1 MRYLAIFCLPA
12 ILLLTA
18 GAANNPRTSTPR
30 DDCPDRDVWV
40 QSELARM
47 EVIQPGMTRAQL
59 LAVFRTEGGLSSR
72 TRRTYV
78 NQNCPYFK
86 VDVEFR
92 PAQEPQRDAEGRI
105 PGDESP
111 TDVITRISRPYLA
124 YGVAD

>member
-1 MRYLAIFCLPA
+1 MRNLAIFCLPA

-18 GAANNPRTSTPR
+18 GAANPPRRENPR

-47 EVIQPGMTRAQL
+47 DVIQPGMTRAQL

-72 TRRTYV
+72 SRRTYV

-92 PAQEPQRDAEGRI
+92 TAQEPQGRI
-105 PGDESP
+105 LGDESP
-111 TDVITRISRPYLA
+111 TDVITKISRPYLA